1 MSLDF
6 EIILKIEITYEFAGG
21 GWHYDTLFSRVP
33 RRLLYKTHIYTHI
46 YARYAREFQNMVS
59 HVSLCHLYMNSL
71 VTVLSEQ
78 GLIENPSEF
87 FFLNFVEK

>member
-59 HVSLCHLYMNSL
+59 HVSLVSIVHELTGAGFEYSRGDFC
-71 VTVLSEQ
+71 
-78 GLIENPSEF
+78 
-87 FFLNFVEK
+87 

>member
-1 MSLDF
+1 
-6 EIILKIEITYEFAGG
+6 
-21 GWHYDTLFSRVP
+21 
-33 RRLLYKTHIYTHI
+33 
-46 YARYAREFQNMVS
+46 MVS
-59 HVSLCHLYMNSL
+59 HVSLCHQYMNSL

>member
-6 EIILKIEITYEFAGG
+6 EFIPQMSLRAAG
-21 GWHYDTLFSRVP
+21 DTMTPKNINFSRVP
-33 RRLLYKTHIYTHI
+33 RRLLYNTHIYTHI

-71 VTVLSEQ
+71 GTAEIMGT
-78 GLIENPSEF
+78 GL
-87 FFLNFVEK
+87 